1 MPNFAEEEMEK
12 WHKENN
18 EPISQSDRSF
28 YKSFGDQYLDDERR
42 IRDQQCAEGAKEEA
56 RKWMEARKEERKHDE
71 FIEYTEQENWDLRD
85 YASMFWRGTP
95 TSRRT
100 KLRRNPDYVGPKK
113 EAIEFQ
119 DNVNL

>member
-42 IRDQQCAEGAKEEA
+42 IRDQQRAEGAKEEA
-56 RKWMEARKEERKHDE
+56 EDSHLTDSGGLPRLAGE
-71 FIEYTEQENWDLRD
+71 LRD
-85 YASMFWRGTP
+85 GRAKS
-95 TSRRT
+95 
-100 KLRRNPDYVGPKK
+100 
-113 EAIEFQ
+113 
-119 DNVNL
+119 